1 MEQSNKFF
9 QEFNRIQNSFY
20 TSKEDFE
27 NYTQYEL
34 KKHGY
39 VLISNLA
46 KGFPHLAEMIGNLSG
61 INWSGCDSPAILLAV
76 QHKLINQYAGQN
88 RKIVPNFVYF
98 KNLKPVE
105 DKEKKTRKSK
115 NTEKGLEFDNQT
127 KNDIMSILMI
137 DSKTYEY
144 LKFSNKIQTIG
155 KQILVSY
162 TQLKDKKNA
171 NNN

>member
-46 KGFPHLAEMIGNLSG
+46 KGFPHLAEMRIYLFCVYQ
-61 INWSGCDSPAILLAV
+61 IRLFC
-76 QHKLINQYAGQN
+76 
-88 RKIVPNFVYF
+88 NF
-98 KNLKPVE
+98 N
-105 DKEKKTRKSK
+105 
-115 NTEKGLEFDNQT
+115 
-127 KNDIMSILMI
+127 
-137 DSKTYEY
+137 
-144 LKFSNKIQTIG
+144 
-155 KQILVSY
+155 
-162 TQLKDKKNA
+162 
-171 NNN
+171 